1 MIRKLL
7 VLQQFRAL
15 VHTIPRRQESA
26 AEQFR
31 PEMILLDIGLPK
43 MNGYDVCRCIR
54 EQPWSAGMIVVAA
67 TGWGQDE
74 DRRRS
79 SEAGFDYH
87 MVKPVDLKNLGNL
100 LIGLG
105 TPTLSHKRTG
115 KGRPLRVL
123 VVDDMRDARLMLS
136 TLLKA
141 SGHDVQTASDGLT
154 AISLALDFQPDV
166 VLMDNSMPGM
176 SGLEVA
182 KQMRLEPK
190 LKDAILIAL
199 TGHGDEEDRQKSRE
213 AGFDHH
219 LVKPANINVI
229 RELLGNIG

>member
-1 MIRKLL
+1 M
-7 VLQQFRAL
+7 
-15 VHTIPRRQESA
+15 
-26 AEQFR
+26 
-31 PEMILLDIGLPK
+31 
-43 MNGYDVCRCIR
+43 
-54 EQPWSAGMIVVAA
+54 VAA